1 MNNSNKKYYVV
12 KDINFA
18 RVLKWICGQGY
29 MVFDSK
35 FFEGE
40 KVYSF
45 ENTEKLQEALRIANE
60 IKNKAR

>member
-1 MNNSNKKYYVV
+1 MLNPKE
-12 KDINFA
+12 
-18 RVLKWICGQGY
+18 
-29 MVFDSK
+29 K